1 MFGAPA
7 GFSQYGAAH
16 FFPCFDPAGVP
27 RTGARSLASS
37 SPFVSGSA
45 PVKPA
50 DRPAEIVAFENAVIS
65 FFVDAADI
73 LGVPKSVAAIY
84 GICFASPEPLTFAEI
99 EARLDISKGSVSQG
113 LKLLKEVGA
122 IRPFADESARLERY
136 EPDIELRKL
145 VLHYLEQ
152 RVSKQLLAGRGRIRE
167 IKAALPGPAA
177 GRAVLKERVAS
188 LEGWHSKSAALLPLI
203 KGALKLTV

>member
-1 MFGAPA
+1 M
-7 GFSQYGAAH
+7 
-16 FFPCFDPAGVP
+16 
-27 RTGARSLASS
+27 ASS
-37 SPFVSGSA
+37 SPFGSGSA

-122 IRPFADESARLERY
+122 IRPVADESARLERY

-152 RVSKQLLAGRGRIRE
+152 RVSKQLQAGRGRIRE

>member
-1 MFGAPA
+1 M
-7 GFSQYGAAH
+7 
-16 FFPCFDPAGVP
+16 
-27 RTGARSLASS
+27 
-37 SPFVSGSA
+37 
-45 PVKPA
+45 KPT

-188 LEGWHSKSAALLPLI
+188 LDGWHSKSAALLPLI